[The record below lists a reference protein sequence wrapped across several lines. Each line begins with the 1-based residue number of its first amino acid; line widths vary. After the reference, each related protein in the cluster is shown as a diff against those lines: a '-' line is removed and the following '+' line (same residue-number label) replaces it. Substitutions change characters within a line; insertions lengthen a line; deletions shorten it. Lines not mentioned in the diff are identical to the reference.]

1 MKSMRVFLFA
11 ALFTAIL
18 LTTWLVQAAKPPSAA
33 ETEELR
39 TVVYKMWTGWDSLD
53 PAKVAEFYSKD
64 PNDVF
69 FDISPLKF
77 QGWSAY
83 ADGAAKALVNMAS
96 AKWEP
101 TGDFKVIKEG
111 NLAVTTL
118 TMNVVFT
125 SKNGASNR
133 AAVRDTGVWE
143 KQGGK
148 WIMRHQ
154 HTSMVSGAG
163 LPPAAVQKSKE

>member
-1 MKSMRVFLFA
+1 MKPMRPFLLA
-11 ALFTAIL
+11 TVIL
-18 LTTWLVQAAKPPSAA
+18 MFGPLAQAAKPPTAA
-33 ETEELR
+33 EIEELR
-39 TVVYKMWTGWDSLD
+39 TVVYKMWTAWDSLD
-53 PAKVAEFYSKD
+53 PSKVAEFYSKD
-64 PNDVF
+64 PNNVF

-125 SKNGASNR
+125 SKSGTANR
-133 AAVRDTGVWE
+133 SSVRDTGVWE

-148 WIMRHQ
+148 WVMLHQ
-154 HTSMVSGAG
+154 HASIPSGG
-163 LPPAAVQKSKE
+163 PQPPSAQKGKK